1 MQEAVMKSANLQ
13 SRTSDAIAGM
23 IVATLGTLMLLSRM
37 DILSFRVNL
46 PGAQE
51 WMTWW
56 PLLLI
61 ACGIVMLLVEREEHP
76 LIGAVVQS
84 GVPARPLVRNQE
96 RSHGF

>member
-1 MQEAVMKSANLQ
+1 MKSANLQ
-13 SRTSDAIAGM
+13 SRNSDAIAGM
-23 IVATLGTLMLLSRM
+23 IIATLGTLMLLSRM
-37 DILSFRVNL
+37 DIFSISVNL

-61 ACGIVMLLVEREEHP
+61 VCGIVMLLIEGEEHP
-76 LIGAVVQS
+76 LIGAVVES
-84 GVPARPLVRNQE
+84 RVPARPLVRNEE